1 MAKQTINLGSAELAG
16 DGESLRSA
24 FQKTNENFDEVY
36 AFTADNDLSNVA
48 KNIIPAADEQYNLGS
63 PTRKFKDLYLSGNTI
78 YLGEGQISIGQ
89 DGTIE
94 FSGDVR
100 QVELIQKDIVG
111 DVFSEDSTLVIDG
124 GTGHVL
130 NLGGESPD
138 YYLDY
143 NNFINAPNFSFN
155 ELADKP
161 GIDGILAI
169 GNTTTRDLT
178 ANNITANGQFIGSG
192 IDGITNITDITSLA
206 GDLNNFNNIAGTGP
220 GNISGYTNIV
230 GASAGEIIGFTNITA
245 STKMTI
251 DTTEWNAADIA
262 NWNEA
267 YSWGNHAA
275 QGYATTDYV
284 DQEVSNAVIG
294 TGFADTAYV
303 NLAINQLKN
312 NAPTSL
318 DTLGELAAAINNDPL
333 YYQTV
338 NAELNGKLS
347 IDDFQSQFNYYI
359 VRSSTDLIPEGT
371 SNKYFTEERVDDR
384 VASLLVAGN
393 NTTITYN
400 DVDGAIVIDTI
411 EDDLSNNTTDDLA
424 EGENNLYYTDERVDA
439 VLDTKG
445 YATETFV
452 NTKVSEVLDAAPE
465 ALDTLNELAAAL
477 GDDPNFATTISN
489 GLALKFNTADFD
501 SSFDSRFGLKTTDEL
516 PQGAL
521 NLYFTDE
528 NARNAISGTGDITFD
543 QPTGVISF
551 NNNSGYL
558 TTVSFADVNSS
569 AYVTSTDTWTPSAD
583 DKLATSAAIEARL
596 VTEDLDSVTSR
607 NGGVTANNIQVG
619 AITATSGII
628 PSLTVNTVESENDF
642 IDFSNKELRNVTFDF
657 GTYGGS

>member
-1 MAKQTINLGSAELAG
+1 MAKQIINLGSAVGAG
-16 DGESLRSA
+16 DGESLRDA
-24 FQKTNENFDEVY
+24 FQKANENFDEVY
-36 AFTADNDLSNVA
+36 ALSEANDLSSVSQ
-48 KNIIPAADEQYNLGS
+48 NIIPSANEVYNLGS

-111 DVFSEDSTLVIDG
+111 DVFSEDSTLVING

-130 NLGGESPD
+130 NLGGEAPE

-155 ELADKP
+155 ELADQP
-161 GIDGILAI
+161 GLDGILAI
-169 GNTTTRDLT
+169 GNTTTRNLT
-178 ANNITANGQFIGSG
+178 ANDITANGQFIGNG
-192 IDGITNITDITSLA
+192 VDGITNITDVTSLA
-206 GDLNNFNNIAGTGP
+206 GDLNNFSNIAGTGP

-230 GASAGEIIGFTNITA
+230 GSSTGEIIGFTNITT

-251 DTTEWNAADIA
+251 GDTEWNASDIA

-267 YSWGNHAA
+267 YGWGNHAA
-275 QGYATTDYV
+275 QGYATTTYV
-284 DQEVSNAVIG
+284 DQEVSNAVLG

-318 DTLGELAAAINNDPL
+318 DTLGELAAAIENDPL
-333 YYQTV
+333 FYQTV
-338 NAELNGKLS
+338 NSKLDQKLS
-347 IDDFQSQFNYYI
+347 VDDFQGQFNYYI

-371 SNKYFTEERVDDR
+371 SNKYFTDERVDDR

-411 EDDLSNNTTDDLA
+411 EDDLSNNTTDDLL
-424 EGENNLYYTDERVDA
+424 EGENNLYYTDERVDT
-439 VLDTKG
+439 LLGTKG
-445 YATETFV
+445 YATETYV
-452 NTKVSEVLDAAPE
+452 DTAISDVLDAAPE

-489 GLALKFNTADFD
+489 GLAQKFNTADFD

-516 PQGAL
+516 PQGTL

-528 NARNAISGTGDITFD
+528 NARNAISGDGDITFN
-543 QPTGVISF
+543 QTTGVISF
-551 NNNSGYL
+551 NNTSGYL
-558 TTVSFADVNSS
+558 TTVTFADVDET
-569 AYVTSTDTWTPSAD
+569 AYVTSTDSWINDAD
-583 DKLATSAAIEARL
+583 DKIATTAAIEAR
-596 VTEDLDSVTSR
+596 VITEDLDSITSR
-607 NGGVTANNIQVG
+607 NGGVTSNNIQVG
-619 AITATSGII
+619 AVTASSGILDTL
-628 PSLTVNTVESENDF
+628 SVNTVSSDNDH
-642 IDFSNKELRNVTFDF
+642 IDFDNKEIRNVTFDF
-657 GTYGGS
+657 GSYGGS